1 MSSAIDF
8 DFQAIRMQS
17 GAPTGRQMQMV
28 SMVNQMEP
36 LQVVEV
42 SGNAMVGVSI
52 VCLMANKTWRTCT
65 ASRVQHSA
73 AAQ

>member
-1 MSSAIDF
+1 
-8 DFQAIRMQS
+8 MQK
-17 GAPTGRQMQMV
+17 V

-36 LQVVEV
+36 LQVVV
-42 SGNAMVGVSI
+42 VKASGNAMVGVSI